1 MNILLSVIYGTS
13 FGEELVMNLITGVTD
28 GIKQSTPYRMR
39 TVNGREWTCNLKLDL
54 QKGTYIDYYYSVV
67 RGEDNVVRREW
78 QTQPHRLEIN
88 ALRGDNIIVYDHWID
103 IPEDSYLY
111 SSAFTDCIRR
121 RKTTPVALSDYPIT
135 ARLKVRAPQLSGKQK
150 LMIVGNESTLGA
162 WDVRKAVNMYE
173 HNYNEWIIDVDV
185 TKLKSNIFYF
195 KFIAVDVFDHANV
208 IWEDRDNRRIELP
221 DMKEGNVI
229 VYELD
234 EAFFPIYNIRCA
246 GTQVPVFSLRSKTS
260 FGVGDFGDLKK
271 MIDWIAMTQQRV
283 LQLLPI
289 NDTTTTHTWTD
300 SYPYS
305 SISIFALHPQYAD
318 LNALPQIKDDN
329 ERKKFEELRLELNAL
344 PQIDYERVN
353 DAKTEYLGIIYK
365 QEGKKVLATAEFKK
379 FFAESE
385 HWLVPYAQYCHLR
398 EKYGTADFNKW
409 PDHKLFDETER
420 STLSNPRSAA
430 YKDVA
435 FYYYVQ
441 FILNKQ
447 MAEAHDYARSK
458 GVVLKGDIPIGVNR
472 HGADVW
478 QEPRYFNLNG
488 QAGAPPDDFSVN
500 GQNWGLPTY
509 NWDEMIKDGCR
520 WWIHRFANM
529 AKFFD
534 AYRIDH
540 VLGFFR
546 IWEIPIESVHGLL
559 GQFSP
564 ALGMTREE
572 IEAYGLH
579 FQEELFTEPFIT
591 DWVIERMFGE
601 RAGMVRD
608 TYLEPSHDGRYRMKE
623 TYNTQRKIE
632 AAFADATDQ
641 DALNLRDG
649 LYALVSDVLFVR
661 DHRDPN
667 KFHPRISVQFD
678 FIYESLYDSDKYL
691 FNKIYN
697 DYYYH
702 RNNQFWYR
710 EAMNKLPK
718 VVEATRMLVCAE
730 DLGMVPDCVAW
741 VMEELKI
748 LSLEIQSMPKD
759 PNVRFGVLS
768 NNPYRSVCT
777 ISSHDTPTMR
787 QWWDEDWQRTQDY
800 YNNVL
805 CKYGAAPHPLPGWL
819 ARDIIS
825 RHLLC
830 PSMLCILALQD
841 WLAIDE
847 NIRLADQ
854 DRERINVPSNPRH
867 YWRYRMHIN
876 IEDLIAG
883 HDFNQNVTDLIRE
896 SGRM

>member
-488 QAGAPPDDFSVN
+488 QAGAPPDDFSAN

-623 TYNTQRKIE
+623 AYNTQRKIE

>member
-88 ALRGDNIIVYDHWID
+88 ALRGDNITVYDHWID

-623 TYNTQRKIE
+623 AYNTQRKIE

-649 LYALVSDVLFVR
+649 LYALVSNVLFVR

-697 DYYYH
+697 DYYYR

>member
-88 ALRGDNIIVYDHWID
+88 ALRGDNITVYDHWID

-121 RKTTPVALSDYPIT
+121 RKTTPVALSDYPVT

-271 MIDWIAMTQQRV
+271 MIDWIAMTQQSV

-472 HGADVW
+472 RGADVW

-623 TYNTQRKIE
+623 AYNTQRKIE

-697 DYYYH
+697 DYYYR

>member
-121 RKTTPVALSDYPIT
+121 RNTTPVALSDYPVT

-150 LMIVGNESTLGA
+150 LMIVGNESSLGA

-623 TYNTQRKIE
+623 AYNTQRKIE

>member
-121 RKTTPVALSDYPIT
+121 RKTTPVALSDYPVT

-150 LMIVGNESTLGA
+150 LMIVGNESSLGA

-649 LYALVSDVLFVR
+649 LYALASDVLFVR

>member
-121 RKTTPVALSDYPIT
+121 RKTTPVALSDYPVT

-398 EKYGTADFNKW
+398 EKYGTADFNQW
-409 PDHKLFDETER
+409 PDHKLFDEAER

-623 TYNTQRKIE
+623 AYNTQRKIE

>member
-111 SSAFTDCIRR
+111 SSAFTDCIRC
-121 RKTTPVALSDYPIT
+121 RKTTPVALSDYPVT

-150 LMIVGNESTLGA
+150 LMIVGNESSLGA

-608 TYLEPSHDGRYRMKE
+608 TYLEPSHNGRYRMKE
-623 TYNTQRKIE
+623 AYNTQRKIE

>member
-121 RKTTPVALSDYPIT
+121 RKTTPVALSDYPVT

-150 LMIVGNESTLGA
+150 LMIVGNESSLGA

>member
-39 TVNGREWTCNLKLDL
+39 TVNGREWTCDLKLDL

-121 RKTTPVALSDYPIT
+121 RKTTPVALSDYPVT

-623 TYNTQRKIE
+623 AYNTQRKIE

>member
-121 RKTTPVALSDYPIT
+121 RKTTPVALSDYPVT

-398 EKYGTADFNKW
+398 EKYGTADFNQW
-409 PDHKLFDETER
+409 PDHKLFDEAER

-623 TYNTQRKIE
+623 AYNTQRKIE

-697 DYYYH
+697 DYYYR

>member
-121 RKTTPVALSDYPIT
+121 RKTTPVALSDYPVT

-150 LMIVGNESTLGA
+150 LMIVGNESSLGA

-623 TYNTQRKIE
+623 AYNTQRKIE